1 MIMCNPKGIAVKI
14 MCLYVRVCV
23 CTHVVVVH
31 RCICDRIYE
40 NCTFRA
46 AGITRQ
52 ERWDRAKMNGLEPPE
67 EIETILSQ
75 HPDNPEVQ
83 DW

>member
-1 MIMCNPKGIAVKI
+1 MSVSVHAC
-14 MCLYVRVCV
+14 MCLCLSVWS
-23 CTHVVVVH
+23 
-31 RCICDRIYE
+31 CICVGIFVTGFMIIVHFVYI
-40 NCTFRA
+40 
-46 AGITRQ
+46 AGMTRQ